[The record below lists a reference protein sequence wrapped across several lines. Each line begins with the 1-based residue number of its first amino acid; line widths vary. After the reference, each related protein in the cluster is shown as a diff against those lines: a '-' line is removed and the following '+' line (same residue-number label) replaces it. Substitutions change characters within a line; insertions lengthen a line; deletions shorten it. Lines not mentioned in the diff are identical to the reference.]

1 MQQVTRHHRFDISLD
16 ANFLFDATILL
27 DVTTFPRGI
36 AGLVISSFVKLC
48 SLSSDLLSAADVVI
62 IGQPHGAQRFNLK
75 DWFGVMLQKKD
86 KSSATE
92 FLLRVFSSGLSNS

>member
-75 DWFGVMLQKKD
+75 NWFGVMLQKKT
-86 KSSATE
+86 KVPQQS
-92 FLLRVFSSGLSNS
+92 FY

>member
-16 ANFLFDATILL
+16 TNFLFNATM

-48 SLSSDLLSAADVVI
+48 SLSWDLLSAADVVI

-75 DWFGVMLQKKD
+75 NWFGVMLQKKT
-86 KSSATE
+86 KVLQQS
-92 FLLRVFSSGLSNS
+92 FY